1 MKVNFKRKRFVLL
14 ILGFMVFQCLYVLGL
29 MYLGKS
35 NSIFA
40 SFANVFGEPEAKP
53 ISVLMIQYANS
64 TPENKYFLNLTGF
77 MGATESYPQFDVSV
91 VEGVGNNLLIF
102 SDIIDKAHD
111 EGVRNIFLFG
121 FPYGLEME
129 NIFRRYQDISFY
141 YYNGKATGG
150 NVRNY
155 GVSIFMEKYYLG
167 MLAGMQTL
175 TNNIGYISDFPFVEY
190 MRSINYFARGVE
202 FVNPNATVN
211 VVWTGNSFDKEV
223 TAQAVQKL
231 HDNNAVDVV
240 TGSMIACYWCDK
252 AEELHMYY
260 IGQHTDD
267 VEKDNKYYLSS
278 YELDY
283 RQVYLRLFS
292 MINSGFNG
300 FGEDITWFNETDGA
314 VNISSF
320 SPLVSRET
328 VQRIGMRRSQLL
340 SCDDYVFRGP
350 VYSNDGQMIAPANSL
365 VTDKLLSN
373 KVLSLYKNI
382 KENVLDENGN
392 LSRWE
397 SNHTVSSSLVDDSF
411 YEQDLRQQGSVSLS
425 EMDKAAC
432 KKFLDEL
439 KAQRN

>member
-91 VEGVGNNLLIF
+91 VEGVGNNLLIL

-129 NIFRRYQDISFY
+129 NIFRCYQDISFY

-190 MRSINYFARGVE
+190 IRSINYFARGVE
-202 FVNPNATVN
+202 FVNPNAKVN

>member
-91 VEGVGNNLLIF
+91 VEGVGNNLLIL

-202 FVNPNATVN
+202 FVNPNAKVN

-260 IGQHTDD
+260 IGQNTDD

-300 FGEDITWFNETDGA
+300 FGEDIIWFNETDGA

>member
-1 MKVNFKRKRFVLL
+1 
-14 ILGFMVFQCLYVLGL
+14 
-29 MYLGKS
+29 
-35 NSIFA
+35 
-40 SFANVFGEPEAKP
+40 
-53 ISVLMIQYANS
+53 
-64 TPENKYFLNLTGF
+64 
-77 MGATESYPQFDVSV
+77 
-91 VEGVGNNLLIF
+91 
-102 SDIIDKAHD
+102 
-111 EGVRNIFLFG
+111 
-121 FPYGLEME
+121 
-129 NIFRRYQDISFY
+129 
-141 YYNGKATGG
+141 
-150 NVRNY
+150 
-155 GVSIFMEKYYLG
+155 
-167 MLAGMQTL
+167 MQTL

-432 KKFLDEL
+432 KKLLDEL